1 VTFLPPQSLLR
12 DCPPPQADKT
22 VLADIAAAGDA
33 TEAQKQA
40 RRRAG
45 AGYVA
50 YVQAVHNAF
59 DECNTQFA
67 ALRAYLN
74 SLRKSAGQDVPQ

>member
-1 VTFLPPQSLLR
+1 M
-12 DCPPPQADKT
+12 
-22 VLADIAAAGDA
+22 LADIAAAGDA

-50 YVQAVHNAF
+50 HVQTVQSAF
-59 DECNTQFA
+59 DECNAQFA
-67 ALRAYLN
+67 ALRAYVN